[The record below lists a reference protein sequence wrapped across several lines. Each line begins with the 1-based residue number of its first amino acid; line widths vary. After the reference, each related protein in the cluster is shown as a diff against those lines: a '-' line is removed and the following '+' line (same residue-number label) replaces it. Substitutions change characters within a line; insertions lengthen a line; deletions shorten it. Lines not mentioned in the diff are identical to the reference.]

1 MCLPRERA
9 QADSTEVI
17 NRAEHGENQV
27 EDPIWATYLAL
38 ERRFEE
44 MDIESKDSKL
54 CEDHTKMI
62 HVS

>member
-27 EDPIWATYLAL
+27 EDPIWTTYLAL
-38 ERRFEE
+38 ERRFED
-44 MDIESKDSKL
+44 MDIESKDSKSY
-54 CEDHTKMI
+54 ENHTKLI